1 MTSTEKIM
9 GTLFPT
15 LPITFLWRE
24 ESNCFFLLYK
34 CLQGIEYL
42 VTNTLLNYTPEDIA
56 HFLFNEE
63 GLNKTMI
70 GNYLGEK

>member
-24 ESNCFFLLYK
+24 ESNFFFLLYK

-42 VTNTLLNYTPEDIA
+42 VTNTLLNSTPEDIA
-56 HFLFNEE
+56 YFLFKEE